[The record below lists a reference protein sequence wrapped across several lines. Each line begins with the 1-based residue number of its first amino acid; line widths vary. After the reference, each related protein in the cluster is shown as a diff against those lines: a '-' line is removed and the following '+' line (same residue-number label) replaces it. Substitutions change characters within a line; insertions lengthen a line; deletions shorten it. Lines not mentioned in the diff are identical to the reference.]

1 MVCPNCGR
9 TTNSRICE
17 GCGTLLKKDSKAL
30 VLLSVILAAVII
42 VGAVLIFVLPS
53 GQSDI
58 ASAAQTYVA
67 AAYYANK
74 VVNDTASY
82 ASMNDYTA
90 DLEIA
95 MDACRALQNGGGT
108 SLLAEINFSLIRTAY
123 AADALEGLDTDADAG
138 DSGGYTNG
146 AKESVDTI
154 ISGMQKDAATALEAL
169 EALAH
174 AIGKNPSANEIAA
187 ATADAHKELARADR
201 VSVVVG
207 STEISFAGITMLG
220 PIHSAFIGVDVAIDG
235 KTVYLGANGTV
246 MLSGNSLGDR
256 ITVIDTQSGSGVVM
270 DSKSMG
276 NALALGQML
285 ALHFDDLD
293 EPPVSEVFTD
303 MEQFTFYLSE
313 EISRGLGLDGLSA
326 VAASATPG
334 ADSAAS
340 SDAYASENGVKID
353 LPQLIGNWAVSDA
366 VFSPWATID
375 KEDSVL
381 QMQLEIEKK
390 QLNTIIGG
398 KEGVTHLIFRP
409 DGTGIY
415 YVDVDDTTFMP
426 VQFWWRV
433 DDMGAVLAVFGVA
446 SYDYNAWDGYRIAV
460 MQRFQSGDYSDFID
474 EPNPVMYQFCGADLY
489 EHADLSICNAYVKVS
504 DSTVFEYV
512 QATLAE

>member
-9 TTNSRICE
+9 TTNSRVCE
-17 GCGTLLKKDSKAL
+17 GCGTLLQKDSKAL
-30 VLLSVILAAVII
+30 ALLSIILAAVII

-74 VVNDTASY
+74 VVDHSSSY
-82 ASMNDYTA
+82 ASMNDYKE
-90 DLEIA
+90 DLRTA
-95 MDACRALQNGGGT
+95 MDACRTLQNGGGT
-108 SLLAEINFSLIRTAY
+108 SLLPEINFSLIPTAY
-123 AADALEGLDTDADAG
+123 AVDALEGLDTDADAG
-138 DSGGYTNG
+138 DSGGYTDG

-154 ISGMQKDAATALEAL
+154 ISNMQKDAANALEAL
-169 EALAH
+169 EALDH
-174 AIGKNPSANEIAA
+174 AIGKNSSASEMAA

-220 PIHSAFIGVDVAIDG
+220 PIHSAFIGVDIAIDG

-256 ITVIDTQSGSGVVM
+256 ITVIDTQSGSGVVIN
-270 DSKSMG
+270 SKSMA

-293 EPPVSEVFTD
+293 KPPVSEVFTD
-303 MEQFTFYLSE
+303 TEQFTFNLSDK
-313 EISRGLGLDGLSA
+313 ISRGLGFDGLAA
-326 VAASATPG
+326 VAATPD
-334 ADSAAS
+334 ADAAAS

-353 LPQLIGNWAVSDA
+353 LPELIGNWAVSDA

-375 KEDSVL
+375 NEDSVL

-398 KEGVTHLIFRP
+398 KEGVIHLIFRP

-415 YVDVDDTTFMP
+415 YIDVDNTTFMP

-433 DDMGAVLAVFGVA
+433 DNAGAVLAVFGVA
-446 SYDYNAWDGYRIAV
+446 SYDYDEWDGYRIAV

-474 EPNPVMYQFCGADLY
+474 EPNLAMYQFFGADLY